1 MAAEIGGDF
10 WRLLR
15 SSKLPIDHP
24 NRNKLPLQK
33 MHDMSFVFSEAD

>member
-15 SSKLPIDHP
+15 SSKLHIDHP
-24 NRNKLPLQK
+24 NRNNLPLQK
-33 MHDMSFVFSEAD
+33 LHDMSFVFSDND